1 MEENAKQIAELLK
14 VLANKNRLLII
25 CALLENRMTV
35 SDIANYVPGI
45 TQGSLSQHL
54 AILRSNGVL
63 DNEKQGQ
70 NVFYFIA
77 DLRIKEII
85 AVLQENFCPVA

>member
-1 MEENAKQIAELLK
+1 MEENAKKVAELLK

-25 CALLENRMTV
+25 CALLNGRMTV
-35 SDIANYVPGI
+35 SEIATHVPGI

-54 AILRSNGVL
+54 AILRTNGVL

-70 NVFYFIA
+70 KVIYFISNPN
-77 DLRIKEII
+77 IKEVID
-85 AVLQENFCPVA
+85 VLNKNFCYTS